1 MSCPAEPTAPNASRF
16 AALPPER
23 AKLWENFPPRE
34 PVIFPSFVGLQL
46 EEVREGYAR
55 MRLPHR
61 PELDQLGGVVHGGA
75 IATLID
81 TVVVPAIGS
90 VYPDEAGLL
99 TIDMQVQYL
108 GPVAKQDAVAE
119 GWVEKR
125 GRTLCF
131 CRAEVR
137 IASGELVATG
147 TLVYGVRPP
156 VE

>member
-1 MSCPAEPTAPNASRF
+1 
-16 AALPPER
+16 LER
-23 AKLWENFPPRE
+23 VF
-34 PVIFPSFVGLQL
+34 FPSFVGLQL

-55 MRLPHR
+55 MRLPYR
-61 PELDQLGGVVHGGA
+61 PELDQPVGVLHGGA

-90 VYPDEAGLL
+90 VYPDRQRLL

-125 GRTLCF
+125 GRSLCF
-131 CRAEVR
+131 CRVEVR
-137 IASGELVATG
+137 TASGELAATG